1 LVATDQFLS
10 VHGQLESVSLTH
22 TYLPKRKAHA
32 LAWTFLFGGNGGALN
47 PHLAFGEL
55 NKPLSAPLGRCRFSA
70 FFLLAA

>member
-1 LVATDQFLS
+1 MQSLS
-10 VHGQLESVSLTH
+10 YLRLERVSFTH
-22 TYLPKRKAHA
+22 TFCKKKSLCDAQV
-32 LAWTFLFGGNGGALN
+32 FLFGGNGGALN